1 MNWIDSHSRVDEGL
15 TVRRR
20 RINRLLFAYDLVLV
34 ACSQH
39 SSAWTRSVS
48 CCVRKT
54 PRYYVSLQTQN
65 SACCKWV
72 AIHCSRWR
80 RSGTQEWHLRVT
92 EGGARRLI
100 HGLVKQTQ
108 FCVSFIDMCLQN
120 RSFQTPQSCQFLN
133 RSLFQSSSMVMNL
146 ASCPKDC

>member
-15 TVRRR
+15 TVGSC

-34 ACSQH
+34 ASSQH
-39 SSAWTRSVS
+39 SSPCTRSVS

-54 PRYYVSLQTQN
+54 PRYYVSLQTQG
-65 SACCKWV
+65 SACCKRA
-72 AIHCSRWR
+72 AIHSSRWR

-92 EGGARRLI
+92 EGGARRLK

-108 FCVSFIDMCLQN
+108 FCVSFIALWSQN
-120 RSFQTPQSCQFLN
+120 RSFQTPQSCT
-133 RSLFQSSSMVMNL
+133 
-146 ASCPKDC
+146 